1 MSQDSALILSHLE
14 LNQETLQSE
23 SLKVYSKTT
32 KSPNSIL
39 TQLGELPE
47 DKLYALIKRYALDM
61 KVLGYE
67 FDAETLEAKCGIQT
81 EHGDICC

>member
-1 MSQDSALILSHLE
+1 MSEDSALILPHLR
-14 LNQETLQSE
+14 LNRETLESE
-23 SLKVYSKTT
+23 SLKVYSNAS

-67 FDAETLEAKCGIQT
+67 FNADTLEAKCGIRT
-81 EHGDICC
+81 ENGDICC